1 MDEISAACGYS
12 KTVLYQFFPSKE
24 VLFAAI
30 FSNASIFHGDEGF
43 VVTAAGNTLHD
54 FLKSI
59 GSYFLELF
67 EDPNRLNLLR
77 VVISEINAFPQVG
90 EIMYRNTVERVS
102 NEVAK
107 QLAVYAEAH
116 VIAEVDF
123 KLAARSFLGMLY
135 SFVLSD
141 QILCP
146 AAKQFNKE
154 QIADFAVGLFE
165 KGLKTNF

>member
-1 MDEISAACGYS
+1 M
-12 KTVLYQFFPSKE
+12 
-24 VLFAAI
+24 
-30 FSNASIFHGDEGF
+30 
-43 VVTAAGNTLHD
+43 
-54 FLKSI
+54 KSI

-141 QILCP
+141 QIL
-146 AAKQFNKE
+146 ARLQSSLIKNRL
-154 QIADFAVGLFE
+154 QISLWDYLK
-165 KGLKTNF
+165 KG